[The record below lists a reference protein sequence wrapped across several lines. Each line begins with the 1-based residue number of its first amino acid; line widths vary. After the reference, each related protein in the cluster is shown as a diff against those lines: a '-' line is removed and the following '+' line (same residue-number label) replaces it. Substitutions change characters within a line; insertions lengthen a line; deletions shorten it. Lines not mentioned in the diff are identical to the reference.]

1 MRIGELSRHT
11 GASPRAIRYYEQTG
25 LLHSERRPNGYREF
39 DDDAIQTVTTIRT
52 LFDLGF
58 PSELVSRVL
67 PCTGDTGPV
76 AGDCGALMQRVTEIR
91 DEMDAKARRLDATRD
106 QLTHFLHTANQGQS

>member
-1 MRIGELSRHT
+1 MRIGELSRET

-25 LLHSERRPNGYREF
+25 LLKSERRANGYREF
-39 DDDAIQTVTTIRT
+39 DVDAIRTVTTIRT
-52 LFDLGF
+52 LFELGF

-67 PCTGDTGPV
+67 PCTGEAGPV
-76 AGDCGALMQRVTEIR
+76 AGDCGALMQRVSEIR

-106 QLTHFLHTANQGQS
+106 QLTRFIDTAGQR

>member
-1 MRIGELSRHT
+1 MRIGELSRET

-25 LLHSERRPNGYREF
+25 LLRSERRSNGYREF
-39 DDDAIQTVTTIRT
+39 DDTAIQTVTTIRT

-67 PCTGDTGPV
+67 PCTGDAGPI
-76 AGDCGALMQRVTEIR
+76 AGDCGVLMQRVAEIR
-91 DEMDAKARRLDATRD
+91 DEMDTKARRLDATRD
-106 QLTHFLHTANQGQS
+106 QLTEFLMAADPR

>member
-1 MRIGELSRHT
+1 MRIGELSRET

-25 LLHSERRPNGYREF
+25 LLRSERRANGYREF
-39 DDDAIQTVTTIRT
+39 DTAAIQIVTTIRT

-67 PCTGDTGPV
+67 PCTGEAGPV
-76 AGDCGALMQRVTEIR
+76 VGECGVLMQRVAEIR

-106 QLTHFLHTANQGQS
+106 QLTRFIDTAGRG

>member
-1 MRIGELSRHT
+1 MKIGELSRAT

-25 LLHSERRPNGYREF
+25 LLRSQRQPNGYRDF
-39 DDDAIQTVTTIRT
+39 DDSAIQTVRTIRT

-58 PSELVSRVL
+58 PSELVARVL
-67 PCTGDTGPV
+67 PCTGEAGPS
-76 AGDCGALMQRVTEIR
+76 AGDCGTLMQRVAEIR

-106 QLTHFLHTANQGQS
+106 QLTKFLSTADQR

>member
-1 MRIGELSRHT
+1 MRIGELSRET

-25 LLHSERRPNGYREF
+25 LLKSKRRTNGYREF
-39 DDDAIQTVTTIRT
+39 DDAAVQTVITIRT
-52 LFDLGF
+52 LFELGF

-67 PCTGDTGPV
+67 PCTGDSGPV
-76 AGDCGALMQRVTEIR
+76 AGECRALMQRVSEIR

-106 QLTHFLHTANQGQS
+106 QLTRFIAANQP

>member
-1 MRIGELSRHT
+1 MRIGELSRQT

-25 LLHSERRPNGYREF
+25 LLRSERRSNGYREF
-39 DDDAIQTVTTIRT
+39 DDTAIQIVTTIRT

-67 PCTGDTGPV
+67 PCTGDAGPV
-76 AGDCGALMQRVTEIR
+76 TGECGALMQRVAEIR

-106 QLTHFLHTANQGQS
+106 QLTQFLDSGNRR

>member
-1 MRIGELSRHT
+1 MRIGELSRET

-25 LLHSERRPNGYREF
+25 LLTSERRANGYREF
-39 DDDAIQTVTTIRT
+39 DVGAIQTVTTIRT
-52 LFDLGF
+52 LFELGF

-67 PCTGDTGPV
+67 PCTGEAGPV
-76 AGDCGALMQRVTEIR
+76 AGDCGALMQRVSEIR

-106 QLTHFLHTANQGQS
+106 QLTRFIDTAEQG

>member
-1 MRIGELSRHT
+1 MRIGELSRET

-25 LLHSERRPNGYREF
+25 LLRSERRSNGYREF
-39 DDDAIQTVTTIRT
+39 DDTAIQTVTTIRT

-67 PCTGDTGPV
+67 PCTGDAGPI
-76 AGDCGALMQRVTEIR
+76 AGDCGALMQRVAEIR
-91 DEMDAKARRLDATRD
+91 DEMDTKARRLDATRD
-106 QLTHFLHTANQGQS
+106 QLTRFIAANQQ

>member
-1 MRIGELSRHT
+1 VRIGELSRET

-25 LLHSERRPNGYREF
+25 LLRSERRSNGYREF
-39 DDDAIQTVTTIRT
+39 DDTAIQTVTTIRT

-67 PCTGDTGPV
+67 PCTGDAGPI
-76 AGDCGALMQRVTEIR
+76 AGDCSALMQRVGEIR
-91 DEMDAKARRLDATRD
+91 DEMDSKARRLDATRD
-106 QLTHFLHTANQGQS
+106 QLTEFLATANQ